1 MSRRFLAPAR
11 SVASLLLVL
20 AGAVVIDA
28 PAADAAAAINYVALG
43 DSYSA
48 GVGTP
53 DEAGACGRSPS
64 GYPSL
69 WTKNHP
75 GASLSFVAC
84 GGATIDD
91 VRANQLSFLNASTT
105 LVSITIGGN
114 DAGFFPTVMLCTMS
128 SDVDCENQVTTS
140 RSAIATVLPAKLD
153 AIYQDIRN
161 RAPKAT
167 IVVLGYPQLLD
178 PTSDCPGDGMTTF
191 KRLVL
196 NTAADHL
203 ARVVSGRAK
212 AAGFT
217 FVDVRGSFDG
227 HAICAGTPWLNN
239 LSNVRLTDSFHPNPA
254 GYAQG
259 YLPALSANTGL

>member
-11 SVASLLLVL
+11 SVVSLLLAV
-20 AGAVVIDA
+20 AVVGAIDV
-28 PAADAAAAINYVALG
+28 PAASAAGTINYVALG

-53 DEAGACGRSPS
+53 DESGSCGRSPS
-64 GYPSL
+64 AYPAL
-69 WTKNHP
+69 WTRNHP
-75 GASLSFVAC
+75 TALLTFMAC

-91 VRANQLSFLNASTT
+91 VRNNQLSALDASTT

-128 SDVDCENQVTTS
+128 SDADCEQQVTTS
-140 RSAIATVLPAKLD
+140 RTVISQVLPAKLD
-153 AIYQDIRN
+153 AIYQAIRAK
-161 RAPKAT
+161 APNAT
-167 IVVLGYPQLLD
+167 VVVLGYPQLLD

-203 ARVVSGRAK
+203 ARVVSSRAQ
-212 AAGFT
+212 AAGFRY
-217 FVDVRGSFDG
+217 VDIRGMFDG
-227 HAICAGTPWLNN
+227 HAICAATPWLNN
-239 LSNVRLTDSFHPNPA
+239 VSSTRLTDSFHPNA
-254 GYAQG
+254 LGYAQG
-259 YLPALSANTGL
+259 YLPSLSANTGL

>member
-1 MSRRFLAPAR
+1 MSRRFLATAR
-11 SVASLLLVL
+11 SLATLLLAVASV
-20 AGAVVIDA
+20 GVIDA
-28 PAADAAAAINYVALG
+28 APASAAGVINYVALG

-53 DEAGACGRSPS
+53 DQAGDCGRSPS
-64 GYPSL
+64 SYPAMWSR
-69 WTKNHP
+69 NHP
-75 GASLSFVAC
+75 GSSFRFLAC

-91 VRANQLSFLNASTT
+91 VRNNQLAALNVTTT
-105 LVSITIGGN
+105 LVTISIGGN

-128 SDVDCENQVTTS
+128 SDAECENQVSTS
-140 RSAIATVLPAKLD
+140 RSAISKVLPSKLD
-153 AIYQDIRN
+153 AIYSDIRA
-161 RAPKAT
+161 RAPQAK
-167 IVVLGYPQLLD
+167 ILVLGYPQLLD

-203 ARVVSGRAK
+203 ARTVSARAK

-217 FVDVRGSFDG
+217 FVDVRGSFSD
-227 HAICAGTPWLNN
+227 HAICASTPWLNN
-239 LSNVRLTDSFHPNPA
+239 ISSVRLTDSFHPNTT

-259 YLPALSANTGL
+259 YLPAMSANTGL